1 MSAKKRA
8 TKEMLCLTSFQ
19 LKMNLFSCL
28 TKVSPRTICHIL
40 LDGLGDALQG
50 STEETLLGLYTRIGF
65 VCGVFRFR
73 CSRTESLFKNGARRS

>member
-1 MSAKKRA
+1 MVIARQTGTSFKNKSYGEDQVRANKRA

-50 STEETLLGLYTRIGF
+50 STEQTLLDF
-65 VCGVFRFR
+65 
-73 CSRTESLFKNGARRS
+73 